1 MGVSTLLSLSAIVIL
16 FAQRLCAAFHLHD
29 GCLIRESYTIK
40 TFEDSIS
47 FLMLFPPKN
56 GFFLRV
62 AQDSPPHTFPVSA
75 RGLEGPQRWMQMEL
89 LFSDSVE
96 LRFENGTTWVKESST
111 LEGQLLKSVSMSLGL
126 WALNCPQRMPFW
138 TLKEKAATLSRD
150 LWVNQNVTF
159 SLVSTV
165 GSLVYLSLE
174 RENLLLC
181 WDAVTDQLV
190 VGLVISVVERCQPL
204 PALKTIWLR
213 FEFKEGLV
221 TLSSPED
228 SGRILRSF
236 SVQPTMTKIT
246 FKTARITG
254 EVYVVEHVDGYPEPH
269 RVLPLQQE
277 EASVVQDKTGRVW
290 VWACVAAVVLLFLM
304 LLAAVGSSFVFYSRW
319 RKAKEVLLL
328 LRKGADEDAKEAQ
341 DAAGTSKD
349 NLYTP
354 RPVVPPLPLSLLA
367 PPTAVPARSQEGTYL
382 TPNMYRT
389 LDESEHV
396 YEEVDAVARWSSPKE
411 AQGRANKA
419 FEKVLPK
426 EGSRDGTS

>member
-1 MGVSTLLSLSAIVIL
+1 MGVSTLLSLTAIVIL

-62 AQDSPPHTFPVSA
+62 AQDSPAHTFPVSA

-190 VGLVISVVERCQPL
+190 VGLVISVVESCQPL

-221 TLSSPED
+221 T
-228 SGRILRSF
+228 
-236 SVQPTMTKIT
+236 
-246 FKTARITG
+246 TARITG

-290 VWACVAAVVLLFLM
+290 VWACVAAVALLFLM

-328 LRKGADEDAKEAQ
+328 LRKGADEEDAKEARTPPHQ
-341 DAAGTSKD
+341 QGQP
-349 NLYTP
+349 LHP
-354 RPVVPPLPLSLLA
+354 RPWCPSPPLSPRPPYRRPCQVTGGYIPDPEYVQDTGRVRARVRGGGRRREVVVPEGG
-367 PPTAVPARSQEGTYL
+367 AR
-382 TPNMYRT
+382 
-389 LDESEHV
+389 ES
-396 YEEVDAVARWSSPKE
+396 K
-411 AQGRANKA
+411 QG
-419 FEKVLPK
+419 F
-426 EGSRDGTS
+426 